1 MAEEEYKE
9 NEKILEDQKFIKKY
23 GLSKKDFEKSLVDDL
38 KFSNSFWVASD
49 HLQYA
54 RSLIGEKRVA
64 ECGHF
69 IERAKYVLRGCKD
82 NP

>member
-1 MAEEEYKE
+1 MVEKE
-9 NEKILEDQKFIKKY
+9 HKEKEVILEDKKFLKKY
-23 GLSKKDFEKSLVDDL
+23 GLSKKDFEKSLIDDL
-38 KFSNSFWVASD
+38 KFSNSFWVVSD

-54 RSLIGEKRVA
+54 RMLIGERRVA